1 MTSFRQLN
9 IDHRATPRPN
19 RPHLHVCCTPVVL
32 LRVFKAI
39 FWFCSSLIYSTCR
52 FSDLSSWGF
61 QTFSQAASSLP
72 HHSLN
77 MTRVWWLSQQLRVMT
92 EISPLYDLILNS
104 VFSLPCPFFSPSPLL
119 GAFICT
125 QQHNSSYF
133 SVMTHD
139 KCFVSVHQRR
149 RGSRCLCVTMGKMCV
164 ANRDKLFTAFAGLAE
179 ARMISLQYVMCVYKT
194 VTQKSSWNIHTVTA
208 AYSFW
213 ILQNLSESRR
223 LGSMLERTDVL
234 YV

>member
-9 IDHRATPRPN
+9 IDHRATPDQTGPICMCVA
-19 RPHLHVCCTPVVL
+19 HLWCYC
-32 LRVFKAI
+32 VFSKPYFGFAPLS
-39 FWFCSSLIYSTCR
+39 FTVPAGSLI
-52 FSDLSSWGF
+52 WGTGGF
-61 QTFSQAASSLP
+61 RPSHRLP

-92 EISPLYDLILNS
+92 EISPPLWSHLEFRL
-104 VFSLPCPFFSPSPLL
+104 FSPLPFFSPSPLL

-139 KCFVSVHQRR
+139 KCFVSVHQRSCW
-149 RGSRCLCVTMGKMCV
+149 RGSRCLCVSMGKMCV
-164 ANRDKLFTAFAGLAE
+164 ANRDELFTAFAGLAE